1 MTTGSGSSS
10 ADEARIGAEPTS
22 RPVYPVRT
30 SRLKRVMDVLLAGM
44 AVVGMAPLLL
54 GIFAIIRIF
63 DRGPALFS
71 QVRIGRDGRVF
82 MIYKFRSM
90 HPDAP
95 ARLDALLL
103 SDPAAAAEWRSFQK
117 LRNDPRITP
126 IGRFLRRSSL
136 DELPQLLNILRGD
149 MSIIGPRP
157 VAPDELQRY
166 GANAHLYMAVR
177 PGVLGLWQVRGRNK
191 LTYAQRVALDAE
203 YVRTWSILAD
213 LRILLEAVPVVLLG
227 KGAY

>member
-1 MTTGSGSSS
+1 
-10 ADEARIGAEPTS
+10 
-22 RPVYPVRT
+22 
-30 SRLKRVMDVLLAGM
+30 MDVLLAGM

-63 DRGPALFS
+63 DRGPAIFS

-90 HPDAP
+90 
-95 ARLDALLL
+95 LL